1 MKPQSILSAGLFAAI
16 LAFSVGA
23 QAASDTDKAA
33 EGKDPAAGAQAPAA
47 SVKAENKARPHS
59 HLEEK
64 TGVPQKAPEPQLDKP
79 NPAKDMSKHY
89 HPRDMK

>member
-1 MKPQSILSAGLFAAI
+1 MKPQSILSAALFAAI
-16 LAFSVGA
+16 VAFSVGA

-47 SVKAENKARPHS
+47 SVQAEKKVRPHS

-64 TGVPQKAPEPQLDKP
+64 TGVPQKAPEPRLDKP

>member
-1 MKPQSILSAGLFAAI
+1 MKPQSILSAALFTAI
-16 LAFSVGA
+16 VAFAVGA

-33 EGKDPAAGAQAPAA
+33 EGKDPVAGAQAPAA
-47 SVKAENKARPHS
+47 SVQAEKKVRPHS

-64 TGVPQKAPEPQLDKP
+64 TGVPQKAPEPQLNKP
-79 NPAKDMSKHY
+79 NSAKDMSKHY

>member
-16 LAFSVGA
+16 LAFSLGA
-23 QAASDTDKAA
+23 QAASDADKTV
-33 EGKDPAAGAQAPAA
+33 EGKDFAAGAQIPAT
-47 SVKAENKARPHS
+47 SVQAEQKARPHS

-64 TGVPQKAPEPQLDKP
+64 TGVPQKAPEPQVDKP